1 MMSGAKEDKPVKS
14 GQDELISDDENMLK
28 KKGNLRNQLKSD

>member
-1 MMSGAKEDKPVKS
+1 MIMMNGAKEDKPVKS

-28 KKGNLRNQLKSD
+28 KKVI